1 MASLRN
7 HPRLIGVAT
16 LVILAAA
23 VAATLALRFD
33 PNAEKG
39 RIIEAVRRATG
50 RELVLAGP
58 LHLTYGLNPVL
69 EAEDVSFANAPGG
82 SRPQMMRAERME
94 VQVALLPLLSR
105 RVEIDHVTLVRPD
118 ILLETD
124 AQGRGNWQFQRQAAP
139 AAPNSSGPA
148 APSGR
153 RTAIA
158 LRSLRVESGRV
169 TWRGKGGRVVAVDL
183 PDARLDLG
191 AGPSHLVA
199 DARVQDIPV
208 KLDATLGTRAQL
220 SEPGPWPIVLSA
232 TAGDAT
238 LKLDGTTGLPF
249 RTHGYHGRVDLT
261 APDLAGVGTL
271 LQGVGL
277 RRAALPPLHDVR
289 FGATL
294 GGEGLIPAP
303 QDVTLHIGASSIG
316 DVTLTRLDFT
326 WPSAT
331 QAARLDAEGAVANAP
346 WQLSSGVAPAG
357 EGIALR
363 ALRFVSGF
371 GDVAGDVALRF
382 GGRPAMRG
390 TLVSQRLNLDALPHL
405 ASAAPAGPVPAAPS
419 PPATAP
425 ATPPAAP
432 PAAPLLFSDAPLP
445 WGWLRRADL
454 DLQMSVGDLVLHGAD
469 YRAASG
475 HLVLENGALHLDPF
489 AVQAPEG
496 LIGLSFSADAAQ
508 PEPPV
513 ALVLRSGAFAL
524 DPLLQEVGLPGGSD
538 AALEVDVVLHSAGR
552 SPHALASHLDGHV
565 GLALVDGEL
574 SNAVLSTA
582 LGDVLR
588 SARVGLDPAGRS
600 HVRCFAVRLNAT
612 QGQVSVAAL
621 KLDSARLEL
630 EGSGTADLAAETL
643 ALRLRPL
650 VRLGGAGILAPV
662 RVDGAL
668 DRPTAKLDSP
678 DAAGRPGVVI
688 GGTSGPAD
696 NCEAELTAARDGGP
710 GRLPAEAP
718 KKGGL
723 KPADLLRSLLR

>member
-23 VAATLALRFD
+23 VAATLVLRFN

-39 RIIEAVRRATG
+39 RIIEAVHKATG

-58 LHLTYGLNPVL
+58 LHLTYGLHPVL

-82 SRPQMMRAERME
+82 SRPDMIRAARME
-94 VQVALLPLLSR
+94 VQLALLPLLSR

-124 AQGRGNWQFQRQAAP
+124 AAGRGNWQFQRPAAP
-139 AAPNSSGPA
+139 AAATSSSPA
-148 APSGR
+148 APSGQ
-153 RTAIA
+153 RTAVA

-169 TWRGKGGRVVAVDL
+169 TWRGRGGRIVTVDL

-208 KLDATLGTRAQL
+208 KLEATLGTRAQL

-238 LKLDGTTGLPF
+238 LRLDGTTGLPL
-249 RTHGYHGRVDLT
+249 RTHGYHGHVDLT

-271 LQGVGL
+271 LEGVGL
-277 RRAALPPLHDVR
+277 LRTGLPALHDVR
-289 FGATL
+289 FGAML
-294 GGEGLIPAP
+294 GGQGLIPAP
-303 QDVTLHIGASSIG
+303 QDVTLHIGASSIDG
-316 DVTLTRLDFT
+316 VTLTRLDFT

-331 QAARLDAEGAVANAP
+331 QAARLEADGAVAGAP

-357 EGIALR
+357 PGVSLR
-363 ALRFVSGF
+363 ALRFASGF

-382 GGRPAMRG
+382 SGRPAIRG

-405 ASAAPAGPVPAAPS
+405 TPAAVAGPGPAAPS
-419 PPATAP
+419 AVTPP
-425 ATPPAAP
+425 ATPPAA
-432 PAAPLLFSDAPLP
+432 AAPSLLFPDTSLP
-445 WGWLRRADL
+445 WALLRRADL
-454 DLQMSVGDLVLHGAD
+454 DLQVSVGDLVLRGAD

-475 HLVLENGALHLDPF
+475 HLVLEDGALHLDPF

-496 LIGLSFSADAAQ
+496 PVGLSFSADAAQ

-513 ALVLRSGAFAL
+513 ALVLRSSAFAL
-524 DPLLQEVGLPGGSD
+524 DPLLQAFGLPGGSD
-538 AALEVDVVLHSAGR
+538 ATLEVDVALHSTGR

-574 SNAVLSTA
+574 SNAVLATA

-600 HVRCFAVRLNAT
+600 HVRCFAVRLNAA
-612 QGQVSVAAL
+612 QGQVSIAAL
-621 KLDSARLEL
+621 KLDSTRLEL

-650 VRLGGAGILAPV
+650 VRLGGAGILVPV

-668 DRPTAKLDSP
+668 ERPVAKLDSP

-696 NCEAELTAARDGGP
+696 NCAAELTAARDGGP
-710 GRLPAEAP
+710 GPLPAEAP
-718 KKGGL
+718 KKNGL